1 MRIENE
7 FAVKAPVERV
17 WAYVLD
23 VERLA
28 PCAPGAELT
37 EVVDERTWKGKLNV
51 KVGPIAMSFAGTVV
65 IQERDDQAHRAV
77 LKAEGREQ
85 RGRGAATAVV
95 TARMEPVG
103 DGTKVVIET
112 DLSISGAAAQY
123 GRGMI
128 GDISQRMTGEFA
140 KCLERS
146 IAAFNSASDPVVSG
160 AGATGGPNAVP
171 PPKPVKGLR
180 LAVWALWRA
189 SVRFFRR
196 LFGQRT

>member
-1 MRIENE
+1 MRIQNE
-7 FAVKAPVERV
+7 FVVKAPLERV
-17 WAYVLD
+17 WNYVLD

-37 EVVDERTWKGKLNV
+37 EVVDDRTWKGRLNV
-51 KVGPIAMSFAGTVV
+51 KVGPISMSFTGTVV
-65 IQERDDQAHRAV
+65 LQERDDQAHRAV

-85 RGRGAATAVV
+85 KGRGAATAVV
-95 TARMEPVG
+95 TSRMEPAG

-140 KCLERS
+140 KCLEES
-146 IAAFNSASDPVVSG
+146 IMASGGETAHGHVEQSGTVAAQ
-160 AGATGGPNAVP
+160 
-171 PPKPVKGLR
+171 PVKGLR
-180 LAVWALWRA
+180 LGVWALWRA
-189 SVRFFRR
+189 VVRFVNR
-196 LFGQRT
+196 LFGRRQ

>member
-7 FAVKAPVERV
+7 FVVKAPLERV
-17 WAYVLD
+17 WNHVLD

-37 EVVDERTWKGKLNV
+37 EVVDERTWKGRLNV
-51 KVGPIAMSFAGTVV
+51 KVGPISMSFAGTVV

-85 RGRGAATAVV
+85 KGRGAATALV
-95 TARMEPVG
+95 TARMEPSR

-140 KCLERS
+140 KCLEES
-146 IAAFNSASDPVVSG
+146 IVAFDRGSQSGNQTPAATPQQA
-160 AGATGGPNAVP
+160 AR
-171 PPKPVKGLR
+171 PVKGVR

-189 SVRFFRR
+189 VGRFFKR
-196 LFGQRT
+196 LFGRRQ

>member
-1 MRIENE
+1 
-7 FAVKAPVERV
+7 V
-17 WAYVLD
+17 WKYVLD

-37 EVVDERTWKGKLNV
+37 EVVDERTWKGRLNV

-95 TARMEPVG
+95 TSRMEPAA

-140 KCLERS
+140 KCLEES
-146 IAAFNSASDPVVSG
+146 IVAS
-160 AGATGGPNAVP
+160 GGSTNPSQGEQVGTAV
-171 PPKPVKGLR
+171 KPVKGLR
-180 LAVWALWRA
+180 LGLWALWRA
-189 SVRFFRR
+189 VVRFFKR
-196 LFGQRT
+196 LVGQGQ

>member
-7 FAVKAPVERV
+7 FVVKAPVERV
-17 WAYVLD
+17 WKHVLD

-37 EVVDERTWKGKLNV
+37 EVVDERTWKGRLNV
-51 KVGPIAMSFAGTVV
+51 KVGPISMSFAGTVV

-85 RGRGAATAVV
+85 KGRGAATAVV
-95 TARMEPVG
+95 TSRMEPAG

-140 KCLERS
+140 KCLEES
-146 IAAFNSASDPVVSG
+146 IMASGRETGPRPVEQSG
-160 AGATGGPNAVP
+160 AAAAE
-171 PPKPVKGLR
+171 PVKGLR
-180 LAVWALWRA
+180 LGVWAFWRA
-189 SVRFFRR
+189 VVRFFKR
-196 LFGQRT
+196 LFGGRPA

>member
-7 FAVKAPVERV
+7 FVVKAPLERV
-17 WAYVLD
+17 WKYVLD

-37 EVVDERTWKGKLNV
+37 EVVDERTWKGRLNV
-51 KVGPIAMSFAGTVV
+51 KVGPISMSFAGTVV
-65 IQERDDQAHRAV
+65 IQERDDHAHRAV

-95 TARMEPVG
+95 TSRMEPAG

-140 KCLERS
+140 KCLEQS
-146 IAAFNSASDPVVSG
+146 IVASGGSTNP
-160 AGATGGPNAVP
+160 AGVEHAGTAV
-171 PPKPVKGLR
+171 KPVKGLR
-180 LAVWALWRA
+180 LGLWALWRA
-189 SVRFFRR
+189 VVRFFRR
-196 LFGQRT
+196 LVGRGQ